1 LFTAAVDGKILSE
14 PDGQRLSNPSLK
26 KQSHRP
32 KTVQA
37 IALFTDALDV
47 RPHQTMANLILL
59 PTVAAMLVWPL
70 HAADATYDREAA
82 KAKFKR
88 PAQIPF
94 PRDNQFSLER
104 VVLGKALF
112 FDTRLSGANST
123 ACASC
128 HNPAFS
134 CDALPRGVGFGSK
147 ELGRRTPTIL
157 NVAWGEE
164 YFWDGRAE
172 SLEAQALGP
181 IKSAGEMNMP
191 LDKMVAKVSAI
202 EGYKPLFEKA
212 YPNEGISEKT
222 VAKAIATF
230 ERTVVSGTA
239 PFDEWVNGRE
249 NAIPDSAKHG
259 FDIFNTKALCVQCHA
274 GWNFTDDGFHDI
286 GVADDDIGRG
296 KVLPQIAAV
305 QHAFKTPTLRNVAQR
320 RPYLHNGSGTNL
332 VEVMRFYNQGGAAKR
347 DSLDINI
354 KPLNLTDREMHDL
367 CDFMFTLSS
376 RDNPVTI
383 PTLPTE

>member
-1 LFTAAVDGKILSE
+1 MSIPIAKINSTLRPANWLCLAAV
-14 PDGQRLSNPSLK
+14 
-26 KQSHRP
+26 
-32 KTVQA
+32 A
-37 IALFTDALDV
+37 ALAV
-47 RPHQTMANLILL
+47 VH
-59 PTVAAMLVWPL
+59 L
-70 HAADATYDREAA
+70 HAGETAYDRELA

-88 PAQIPF
+88 PTEIPF
-94 PRDNQFSLER
+94 PKENGFTSARA
-104 VVLGKALF
+104 VLGKALF
-112 FDTRLSGANST
+112 FDTRLSGANCT

-134 CDALPRGVGFGSK
+134 WGDALPRAVGFGSK

-157 NVAWGEE
+157 NVAWGED

-172 SLEAQALGP
+172 SLEEQALGP
-181 IKSAGEMNMP
+181 IKAAGEMNLP
-191 LDKMVAKVSAI
+191 LDKLVAKVGTI
-202 EGYKPLFEKA
+202 EGYKPLFEQA
-212 YPNEGISEKT
+212 YPHEEINEKT

-230 ERTVVSGTA
+230 ERTVVSGPTA
-239 PFDEWVNGRE
+239 FDEWVNGRE
-249 NAIPDSAKHG
+249 NAISDSAKRG
-259 FDIFNTKALCVQCHA
+259 FDIFNTKGMCVQCHV

-305 QHAFKTPTLRNVAQR
+305 QHAFKTPTLRNVALR
-320 RPYLHNGSGTNL
+320 RPYLHNGSEKTL
-332 VEVMRFYNQGGAAKR
+332 DDVMHFYNQGGVARR

-354 KPLNLTDREMHDL
+354 KPLKLTDQEMRNL
-367 CDFMFTLSS
+367 CDFLLTLSS

>member
-1 LFTAAVDGKILSE
+1 MNYWARIHFSVK
-14 PDGQRLSNPSLK
+14 
-26 KQSHRP
+26 P
-32 KTVQA
+32 KTS
-37 IALFTDALDV
+37 L
-47 RPHQTMANLILL
+47 LL
-59 PTVAAMLVWPL
+59 PAVVALLIFPL
-70 HAADATYDREAA
+70 HATETAYDRAAA

-88 PAQIPF
+88 PAEPPF
-94 PRDNQFSLER
+94 PKDNSFSPARE
-104 VVLGKALF
+104 VLGKALF
-112 FDTRLSGANST
+112 FDPRLSGANST

-134 CDALPRGVGFGSK
+134 WGDALPLGVGFGSK

-164 YFWDGRAE
+164 YFWDGRA
-172 SLEAQALGP
+172 SALEEQALGP

-212 YPNEGISEKT
+212 YPNEGINEKT

-249 NAIPDSAKHG
+249 NAISDSAKHG
-259 FDIFNTKALCVQCHA
+259 FDLFNTKALCVQCHA

-286 GVADDDIGRG
+286 GVADNDIGRG
-296 KVLPQIAAV
+296 KILPQIAAV

-320 RPYLHNGSGTNL
+320 RPYLHNGSEKNL
-332 VEVMRFYNQGGAAKR
+332 EEVMKFYNQGGAAKR
-347 DSLDINI
+347 DSVDINI
-354 KPLNLTDREMHDL
+354 RPLNLTDQEMRNL
-367 CDFMFTLSS
+367 CDFMLTLSS
-376 RDNPVTI
+376 CDNPVTI
-383 PTLPTE
+383 PTLPNE